1 MVGLLRRI
9 VGKLCH
15 ESCRAIGH
23 FLPTKG
29 CVYML
34 HDISDSQGE
43 FSISELE
50 LEKFLSST
58 DKNKVIRL
66 EEWENVNN
74 FIAITIDDVPDSFYR
89 KGFPLFKKYRVPFTI
104 FVCTSLLD
112 TPGFITTDQLKEMS
126 QSELCTVGSHGTLH
140 EFYKG
145 LSREGKIRFLENS
158 KKELSYIC
166 QRQTDLFA
174 FPYGS
179 IYACGFKE
187 KKLVSRYYKYGFGTI
202 ASKIPS
208 KSILPKYFL
217 PRVNLTSEVIRQMS

>member
-1 MVGLLRRI
+1 
-9 VGKLCH
+9 
-15 ESCRAIGH
+15 
-23 FLPTKG
+23 
-29 CVYML
+29 ML
-34 HDISDSQGE
+34 HEISESGAE
-43 FSISELE
+43 FSISESELE
-50 LEKFLSST
+50 LFLSSL
-58 DKNKVIRL
+58 DHEKVINL
-66 EEWENVNN
+66 SEWESKSD
-74 FIAITIDDVPDSFYR
+74 FIAITIDDVPENFYHF
-89 KGFPLFKKYRVPFTI
+89 GFPLFKKYNIPFTI
-104 FVCTSLLD
+104 FISTSLLD

-202 ASKIPS
+202 ACKIPS

-217 PRVNLTSEVIRQMS
+217 PRVNLTSEVIRKML